1 MKKNIVKKISAGGV
15 VYHKGRYL
23 VIKWGSEKTT
33 ELPKGTIEP
42 GENLEQACIREL
54 KEETGYNVKVIAPL
68 TVSNFTF
75 DWHDGRKIEKTV
87 HYFLLE
93 RIDELE
99 PTPNREDN
107 EDFENT
113 WLSAD
118 EAYNALSFDD
128 MKAALKKAIEIIEG
142 LKK

>member
-1 MKKNIVKKISAGGV
+1 MTDKIIKKISAGGV
-15 VYHKGRYL
+15 LYDNGKYL
-23 VIKWGSEKTT
+23 TIKWISEGTV
-33 ELPKGTIEP
+33 ELPKGTIES
-42 GENLEQACIREL
+42 GENPEQTCIREL

-75 DWHDGRKIEKTV
+75 DWHDGRTIEKTV

-99 PTPNREDN
+99 PVTNREDN
-107 EDFENT
+107 EDFENI
-113 WLSAD
+113 WLNAK
-118 EAYNALSFDD
+118 EAYAALSFDD

-142 LKK
+142 PKK